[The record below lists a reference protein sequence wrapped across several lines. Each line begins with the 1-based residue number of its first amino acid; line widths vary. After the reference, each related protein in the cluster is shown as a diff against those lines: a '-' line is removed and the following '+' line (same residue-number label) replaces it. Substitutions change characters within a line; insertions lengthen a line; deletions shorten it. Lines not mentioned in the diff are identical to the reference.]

1 VSAIIRVVKALGISA
16 AVIDDVAAG
25 LLLVALDSTVSS
37 VAGDTLA
44 PVLV

>member
-1 VSAIIRVVKALGISA
+1 MSAIIRVVKALGISA